1 MSELARPKR
10 ILVVDDE
17 EDVQVL
23 VQRIL
28 RDVGFDVDGAAD
40 GNEAIV
46 KIQARRP
53 DLVVLD
59 LMMPGLDGWGVLRY
73 LRQSPDPP
81 PVVVMT
87 ARSDYGTFTRGVRE
101 GAAAYVFKPFRFH
114 ELVATCQ
121 RVLLAGGKSPAPV
134 SQERRRDPR
143 RVLMVEVKVLSRD
156 RQPIALGELVN
167 LSQGG
172 AQVDLGVP
180 LEPGARVNVAFHV
193 PGGGVTLSL
202 EGTVQWRKDAPKGFA
217 HGLAFTDLRPEDER
231 QLRDLLRPPT

>member
-10 ILVVDDE
+10 VLVVDDE

-28 RDVGFDVDGAAD
+28 RDVGFEVESAGDGS
-40 GNEAIV
+40 EAIA
-46 KIQARRP
+46 KMRAARP

-59 LMMPGLDGWGVLRY
+59 LMMPGVDGWGVLRH
-73 LRQSPDPP
+73 LRDVADPP

-87 ARSDYGTFTRGVRE
+87 ARSDYGTFARGVKE

-121 RVLLAGGKSPAPV
+121 RVLLAGGKKPEPITH
-134 SQERRRDPR
+134 ERRRDQR
-143 RVLMVEVKVLSRD
+143 RTLMVEVNVLSRD
-156 RQPIALGELVN
+156 KHPIALGELVN
-167 LSQGG
+167 LSHSG

-180 LEPGARVNVAFHV
+180 LQPGAHVRVAFHV

-202 EGTVQWRKDAPKGFA
+202 EGEVQWRQDAARGFA
-217 HGLAFTDLRPEDER
+217 HGLAFRNLTPDDER
-231 QLRDLLRPPT
+231 QLQDLLRPTS